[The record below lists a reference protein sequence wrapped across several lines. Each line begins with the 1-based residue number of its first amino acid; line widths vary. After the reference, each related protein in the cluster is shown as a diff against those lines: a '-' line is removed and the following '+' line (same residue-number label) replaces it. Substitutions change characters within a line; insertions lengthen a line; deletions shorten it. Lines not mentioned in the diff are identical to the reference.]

1 MQIDIPRI
9 TAGAD
14 NHDIIGMGQVQLP
27 AFFAQ
32 GNPVFVGGLWFAG
45 HCRHHLSTWVLLIAD
60 KNLLFGKRYRK
71 NWPCVSSQI
80 QPHDVVGATHWL
92 ELKAGARIG
101 AGAET
106 VIGGFDLV
114 RRAEKWRKFG

>member
-1 MQIDIPRI
+1 MPPNPIIP
-9 TAGAD
+9 
-14 NHDIIGMGQVQLP
+14 
-27 AFFAQ
+27 
-32 GNPVFVGGLWFAG
+32 
-45 HCRHHLSTWVLLIAD
+45 AD

-101 AGAET
+101 EGAET
-106 VIGGFDLV
+106 VTGGLDLV
-114 RRAEKWRKFG
+114 RRAENRGNLGRSIL